1 MYEVI
6 VLSTKYVLT
15 FVIYM
20 FILKIAKLIYL
31 DIKTM
36 TVWEDS
42 KVVNPHLK
50 LISSLEQTGLDAVT
64 EIFPL
69 KNAFTIV
76 GRSLECEIVISD
88 PHISSKH
95 IQIGKTTQGFTVSDL
110 GSVNGTYVNDVKLLN
125 PVQLRDGDQILIG
138 VTKLLFSEGGKHHG

>member
-1 MYEVI
+1 MYEI
-6 VLSTKYVLT
+6 IATATKYILT
-15 FVIYM
+15 FVIYL
-20 FILKIAKLIYL
+20 FILRIAKLIYL

-36 TVWEDS
+36 ADGEES
-42 KVVNPHLK
+42 KAITPHLR
-50 LISSLEQTGLDAVT
+50 LLSSMDQTGQNTVT
-64 EIFPL
+64 EVFPL

-95 IQIGKTTQGFTVSDL
+95 IQIGKTAQGFTLSDL

-125 PVQLRDGDQILIG
+125 PVMLRDGDEILIG
-138 VTKLLFSEGGKHHG
+138 VTKLVFSEGGKRHG